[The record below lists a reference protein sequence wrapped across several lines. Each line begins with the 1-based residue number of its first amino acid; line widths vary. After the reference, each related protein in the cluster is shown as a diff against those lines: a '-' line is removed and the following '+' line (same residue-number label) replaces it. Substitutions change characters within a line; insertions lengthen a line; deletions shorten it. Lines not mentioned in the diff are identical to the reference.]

1 MPLSFE
7 QDSPFGWITRKAIR
21 HGSTAIMKRSFE
33 WNGDK
38 AKATREK
45 YRVGFDEIPPFS
57 PIPLQSPSMTM
68 TPQRMNRKC

>member
-1 MPLSFE
+1 LSKIGRLAGLLE
-7 QDSPFGWITRKAIR
+7 KQYAMVRR
-21 HGSTAIMKRSFE
+21 AIMKRSFE

-57 PIPLQSPSMTM
+57 PISSVTIHDPSADEQEMLM
-68 TPQRMNRKC
+68 